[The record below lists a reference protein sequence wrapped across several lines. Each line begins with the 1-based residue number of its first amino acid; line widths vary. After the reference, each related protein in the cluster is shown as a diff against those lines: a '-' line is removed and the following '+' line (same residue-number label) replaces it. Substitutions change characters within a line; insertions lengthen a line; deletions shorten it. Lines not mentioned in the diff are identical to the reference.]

1 MYIVVFWRYQTGNSS
16 NSLYFSVAAMN
27 SGFHEKN
34 GKEKI
39 NFFSSDSFVQQN
51 TSSLWSINE
60 PFCIHLVQGGRVNAD
75 EGMKVGVVLR
85 GFFFSLCCSMKCGIH
100 LFTNISI
107 SVVGT
112 AGLTCKWQ
120 GVTWSRPHVSHNSSR
135 RLVKTS
141 KQEVG
146 RAYLFFTSHSEA

>member
-1 MYIVVFWRYQTGNSS
+1 
-16 NSLYFSVAAMN
+16 MN

-85 GFFFSLCCSMKCGIH
+85 GFFSHFAAQWNVA
-100 LFTNISI
+100 FTCLPISQFQ
-107 SVVGT
+107 
-112 AGLTCKWQ
+112 L
-120 GVTWSRPHVSHNSSR
+120 
-135 RLVKTS
+135 
-141 KQEVG
+141 
-146 RAYLFFTSHSEA
+146 